1 MCPVDCFLWP
11 PPQLSVCLSVCLFA
25 DQSVHLSVSQP
36 VSQPVRVPVCLPI
49 RLLNRL
55 SLTSTTHTDL
65 SRIQKQNSPQCSCAL
80 PTAPKDSQMYLF
92 WCQKKEKKRGIG
104 LSCAN
109 SCPHARCSITSWNN
123 YTEGEGA
130 GQDCRQNIQH
140 ANYFLPGWSLSPQQ
154 LWHLNHN
161 LTTLVTV
168 LTKRFFHGESL
179 KKRMYLHYVRG
190 VVSFQSQGQSFPVTN

>member
-1 MCPVDCFLWP
+1 MFCGLFPVTP
-11 PPQLSVCLSVCLFA
+11 TPTVCLSICLSVRRSVC
-25 DQSVHLSVSQP
+25 SSVSQP
-36 VSQPVRVPVCLPI
+36 VRLPVCLSPAQHT
-49 RLLNRL
+49 
-55 SLTSTTHTDL
+55 LTFHEFKNKTHPSVRVL
-65 SRIQKQNSPQCSCAL
+65 CQPL
-80 PTAPKDSQMYLF
+80 PRTAKCIYFDV
-92 WCQKKEKKRGIG
+92 KKRKKKRGIG

-161 LTTLVTV
+161 LTTHVTV